1 MSNKQEKWEADMAE
15 KNAARTLLKEY
26 IASHP
31 QDIMFAIEELIPFFS
46 ECSLSGLQD
55 AMNTVNVAIASVA
68 LKVIEDVAEY
78 GDGESSERSYLP
90 VDAKEM
96 QSAVYYL
103 TKFIRLLGPLSNLCS
118 NDKVPAI
125 EMTDRAFSKLL
136 HC

>member
-26 IASHP
+26 ITSHP
-31 QDIMFAIEELIPFFS
+31 QDVMRSIEELIPFFS
-46 ECSLSGLQD
+46 ECSLAGLQD

-78 GDGESSERSYLP
+78 GEESNERSFLP
-90 VDAKEM
+90 VDAKEL

-103 TKFIRLLGPLSNLCS
+103 TKFIRLLGPLSNMCS
-118 NDKVPAI
+118 DKKIPAI
-125 EMTDRAFSKLL
+125 DMTDRAFGKLL

>member
-1 MSNKQEKWEADMAE
+1 MSNKKEKWEADMAE

-26 IASHP
+26 ISSHP

-46 ECSLSGLQD
+46 ECSLAGLQD

-78 GDGESSERSYLP
+78 GDEDSSDRSYLP
-90 VDAKEM
+90 VDAKEL

>member
-1 MSNKQEKWEADMAE
+1 MSNKQKKWEADIAQ

-26 IASHP
+26 IESHP
-31 QDIMFAIEELIPFFS
+31 QDIMLAIEEIIPFFS

-55 AMNTVNVAIASVA
+55 AMKTVNVAIASIA

-78 GDGESSERSYLP
+78 GDGDSSDRSYLP

-96 QSAVYYL
+96 QEAVYYL

-118 NDKVPAI
+118 NTDIPAI
-125 EMTDRAFSKLL
+125 DMTDKAFSKLL

>member
-1 MSNKQEKWEADMAE
+1 MSNKSEKWEADMAQ
-15 KNAARTLLKEY
+15 KNAARTLMDAY
-26 IASHP
+26 IAKNPSRVTT
-31 QDIMFAIEELIPFFS
+31 AIENIIPFFS

-78 GDGESSERSYLP
+78 GDGDTSERSYLP

-103 TKFIRLLGPLSNLCS
+103 TKFIRLLGPLYALC
-118 NDKVPAI
+118 NDRDVPAI
-125 EMTDRAFSKLL
+125 EMTDRAFSELL